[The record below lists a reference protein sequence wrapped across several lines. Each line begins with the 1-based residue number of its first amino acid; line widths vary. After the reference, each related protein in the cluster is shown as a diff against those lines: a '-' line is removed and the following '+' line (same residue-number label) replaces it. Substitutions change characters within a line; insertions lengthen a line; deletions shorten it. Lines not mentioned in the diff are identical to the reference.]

1 MSRMMAARLLLI
13 GMLALMASGCATRQV
28 QTLTSLPLP
37 ADQSLNCC
45 WQALQQLDIT
55 YDKSTYKLTGALA
68 QTRDGVT
75 LVLLDPF
82 GRRLL
87 SVNKQG
93 EMITSY
99 RSPELPEGLP
109 ERFLLAS
116 SMLVWWPLA
125 DWQALLASQKT
136 GWQITTNN
144 SERVLTYGGKPVIRA
159 HYTPNST
166 AIIDGM
172 NKNTVVGQE
181 PVILQH
187 EHQALSI
194 QVVTQSL
201 DAIERAP
208 SIKRPAQ

>member
-1 MSRMMAARLLLI
+1 MMAARLLLI
-13 GMLALMASGCATRQV
+13 GMLALMASGCVTRQV

-68 QTRDGVT
+68 QTQNGVT

-93 EMITSY
+93 ETITSY

-125 DWQALLASQKT
+125 DWQTLLASQKT

-144 SERVLTYGGKPVIRA
+144 SERVLTYGGKAVIRA
-159 HYTPNST
+159 RYTPNSI

-201 DAIERAP
+201 DAIEQAP